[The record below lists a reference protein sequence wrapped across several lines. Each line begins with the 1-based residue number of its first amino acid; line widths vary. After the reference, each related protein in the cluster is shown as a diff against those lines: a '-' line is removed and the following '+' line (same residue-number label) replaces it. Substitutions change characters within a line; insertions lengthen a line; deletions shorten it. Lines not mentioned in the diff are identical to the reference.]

1 MLFKKFYTG
10 LMPGLIED
18 MAGLLNES
26 NRNTLIF
33 QFTSHS

>member
-1 MLFKKFYTG
+1 MLFKKSDTG

-18 MAGLLNES
+18 LAGLLNRL

-33 QFTSHS
+33 QLTDH